1 MSEMRRPGGKLA
13 SRPLHFSGLLIVLVQ
28 CMAIK
33 LELLT
38 VPSEK

>member
-13 SRPLHFSGLLIVLVQ
+13 SRPLHFFLIVLVQ

>member
-13 SRPLHFSGLLIVLVQ
+13 SRPLHFFQTVLVQ